1 MIILIGGKKGG
12 SGKSTITMNLAS
24 ELARQKKDVMIV
36 DTDRQSSTAE
46 WATERIRNQSALP
59 EIFCVQKYNEIHTT
73 LLDLNKRYEYVL
85 VDTAGRDAP
94 ELRSAM
100 IVANKLLI
108 PVRPSQ
114 LDLNTIPDMQKII
127 QESKLVNPNLLTLA
141 VLSMAPTNPIVN
153 EAKEAQEFLA
163 EFPSITLLKTIVRDR
178 KIYRDAV
185 SEGLG
190 VVEIDKT
197 NESARKAK
205 KEIQDLVKEIFN
217 GN

>member
-24 ELARQKKDVMIV
+24 ELARQKKDVIIV

-46 WATERIRNQSALP
+46 WATERIRNQSTLP

-197 NESARKAK
+197 SESARKAK

>member
-46 WATERIRNQSALP
+46 WATERIRNQSTLP

-153 EAKEAQEFLA
+153 EAKEAQEVLA

-197 NESARKAK
+197 SESARKAK

>member
-46 WATERIRNQSALP
+46 WATERIRNQSTLP

-73 LLDLNKRYEYVL
+73 LLDLNKRYEYIL

-205 KEIQDLVKEIFN
+205 KEIQDLAKEIFD

>member
-46 WATERIRNQSALP
+46 WATERIRNKSTLP

-141 VLSMAPTNPIVN
+141 VLSMAPTNPIIN

>member
-46 WATERIRNQSALP
+46 WATERIRNQSTLP

-217 GN
+217 GY

>member
-46 WATERIRNQSALP
+46 WATERIRNQSTLP

-108 PVRPSQ
+108 PIRPSQ

-127 QESKLVNPNLLTLA
+127 NESKLVNPNLLTLA

-178 KIYRDAV
+178 KIYRDVV

-197 NESARKAK
+197 SESARKAK
-205 KEIQDLVKEIFN
+205 KEIQDLAKEIFN

>member
-46 WATERIRNQSALP
+46 WATERIRNQSTLP

-197 NESARKAK
+197 SESARKAK
-205 KEIQDLVKEIFN
+205 KEIQDLVQEIFN

>member
-12 SGKSTITMNLAS
+12 SGKSTITINLAS

-46 WATERIRNQSALP
+46 WTTERIRNQSTLP

-127 QESKLVNPNLLTLA
+127 QESKLVNPNLITLA

-197 NESARKAK
+197 SESARKAK

>member
-12 SGKSTITMNLAS
+12 SGKSTITMNLAA
-24 ELARQKKDVMIV
+24 ELVRQKKDVMIV

-46 WATERIRNQSALP
+46 WSTERTKNQSTLP
-59 EIFCVQKYNEIHTT
+59 QIFCVQKYNEIHTT
-73 LLDLNKRYEYVL
+73 LLDLNNRYEYVL

-127 QESKLVNPNLLTLA
+127 NESKLVNPNLLTIA

-163 EFPSITLLKTIVRDR
+163 EFPEIMLLKTIVRDR

-197 NESARKAK
+197 NDSARKAK
-205 KEIQDLVKEIFN
+205 KEIQDLVKEVFD

>member
-24 ELARQKKDVMIV
+24 ALARQKKDVMIV

-46 WATERIRNQSALP
+46 WATERIRNQSTLP

-73 LLDLNKRYEYVL
+73 LLDLNKRYKYVL
-85 VDTAGRDAP
+85 VDTAGRDTP

-127 QESKLVNPNLLTLA
+127 QESKLVNPNLVTLA

-197 NESARKAK
+197 SESARKAK

>member
-46 WATERIRNQSALP
+46 WATERIRNQSTLP

>member
-46 WATERIRNQSALP
+46 WATERIRNQSTLP

-205 KEIQDLVKEIFN
+205 KEIQDLAKEIFD
-217 GN
+217 GY

>member
-12 SGKSTITMNLAS
+12 SGKSTITMNLAA

-46 WATERIRNQSALP
+46 WATERIRNQSTLP

-114 LDLNTIPDMQKII
+114 LDLNTIPDIQKII

-190 VVEIDKT
+190 VVEINKT
-197 NESARKAK
+197 SESARKAK
-205 KEIQDLVKEIFN
+205 KEIQDLAKEIFN

>member
-46 WATERIRNQSALP
+46 WATERIRNQSTLP

-73 LLDLNKRYEYVL
+73 LLDLNKRYEYIL

>member
-46 WATERIRNQSALP
+46 WATERIRNQSTLP

-197 NESARKAK
+197 SESARKAK

>member
-46 WATERIRNQSALP
+46 WATERIRNQSTLP

-153 EAKEAQEFLA
+153 EAKEAREFLA

-197 NESARKAK
+197 SESARKAK
-205 KEIQDLVKEIFN
+205 KEIQDLAKEIFN

>member
-12 SGKSTITMNLAS
+12 SGKSTITMNIAS
-24 ELARQKKDVMIV
+24 ELAKQKKDVMIV

-46 WATERIRNQSALP
+46 WATERIRNQSTLP

-197 NESARKAK
+197 SESARKAK

>member
-12 SGKSTITMNLAS
+12 SGKSTITMNLAA

-46 WATERIRNQSALP
+46 WATERIRSQSTLP

-127 QESKLVNPNLLTLA
+127 QESKLVNQNLLTLA

-205 KEIQDLVKEIFN
+205 KEIQDLAKEIFN

>member
-46 WATERIRNQSALP
+46 WATERIRNQSTLP

-114 LDLNTIPDMQKII
+114 LDLNTIPDMQKIV

-205 KEIQDLVKEIFN
+205 KEIQDLAKEIFN

>member
-46 WATERIRNQSALP
+46 WATERIRNQSTLP

-205 KEIQDLVKEIFN
+205 KEIQDLAKEIFN